1 MTTLNESNTTLI
13 TKVKEYLST
22 EDVQKINEAYKF
34 AEKCHTG
41 QLRKTGDP
49 ILFTP
54 FLLQFTYQI

>member
-34 AEKCHTG
+34 AEKCHTV
-41 QLRKTGDP
+41 QLRKTGAP
-49 ILFTP
+49 
-54 FLLQFTYQI
+54 